1 MKGLVVY
8 SGARYITLTGEHP
21 FQRWGYI
28 FPGPPGIFK
37 HWLALLLGVL
47 SVICFPAWMAGFMAG
62 LGQLTNWVFH
72 TDVNPNIWA
81 VMWVVLAWASLFIA
95 GYDKVEKFQTILVV
109 LMVGFSFVA
118 LILAGVDFGG
128 LFRGLIPSVPSG
140 YEPWVQ
146 EGFPKIAD
154 RPITLELVAY
164 LGALGGGTYDYIGY
178 LGTFR
183 EKRWGMLGTPDIEH
197 VRLQL
202 QQLEKNQPIPLAT
215 DAENYADAKA
225 WTRAP
230 LIDTTT
236 SFIAVTIFAVTFLAL
251 GSRILGVDGLQQAP
265 GDTDILKYQA
275 QFFTQLN
282 PVMLYFY
289 QICVWAAFFGSMQA
303 AMTTVYPHTVREAF
317 APAFPKMN
325 LEHNWPKIRI
335 GVATYCAVVAI
346 ILVLTGFS
354 YIWLITFAG
363 ALGGVFTLGIWGL
376 AQIYTEHKMLPK
388 ELRMKPVV
396 TWLVG
401 ISGTVLLVLGFV
413 GVLQAVGVRFS

>member
-1 MKGLVVY
+1 
-8 SGARYITLTGEHP
+8 
-21 FQRWGYI
+21 
-28 FPGPPGIFK
+28 
-37 HWLALLLGVL
+37 
-47 SVICFPAWMAGFMAG
+47 
-62 LGQLTNWVFH
+62 
-72 TDVNPNIWA
+72 
-81 VMWVVLAWASLFIA
+81 
-95 GYDKVEKFQTILVV
+95 TI
-109 LMVGFSFVA
+109 
-118 LILAGVDFGG
+118 
-128 LFRGLIPSVPSG
+128 PSG

-146 EGFPKIAD
+146 QKFPKIAE
-154 RPITLELVAY
+154 RPISLELVAY

-183 EKRWGMLGTPDIEH
+183 EKGWGMLGTPDIEH

-202 QQLEKNQPIPLAT
+202 LQLEKNQPIPLAT
-215 DAENYADAKA
+215 DAENYVDAKA

-236 SFIAVTIFAVTFLAL
+236 SFVAVTIFAVTFIAL
-251 GSRILGVDGLQQAP
+251 GSRILGTDALQQAP
-265 GDTDILKYQA
+265 GNTEILTYQA
-275 QFFTQLN
+275 QFFTQIT

-289 QICVWAAFFGSMQA
+289 YISVWAAFFGSMQA

-317 APAFPKMN
+317 APAFPALN
-325 LEHNWPKIRI
+325 LERHWQKIRI

-346 ILVLTGFS
+346 ILLFSGFS
-354 YIWLITFAG
+354 YLWLITFAG

-396 TWLVG
+396 QVLVG
-401 ISGTVLLVLGFV
+401 ISGAVLLVLGFI